1 MKTETTHLLALLA
14 LLILTACGGGEGIR
28 ITQDNQPEG
37 NMAADS
43 EVAAG
48 QASIVHV
55 NSSSRLATMRNG
67 NKFNSGDFLI
77 VKNREGQ
84 QTGILKALNKRPL
97 GLRIADILEGDPQIN
112 NTVVLASPGEATR
125 LAQIY
130 RESEE

>member
-1 MKTETTHLLALLA
+1 MKSRSNLLLALLA
-14 LLILTACGGGEGIR
+14 LLMLTACGGGAGIR

-37 NMAADS
+37 SMAADN
-43 EVAAG
+43 EVAAV

-55 NSSSRLATMRNG
+55 NSSSRLATMRSG
-67 NKFNSGDFLI
+67 NKFDAGDFLI
-77 VKNREGQ
+77 VKDGGGK

-97 GLRIADILEGDPQIN
+97 GLRIADILEGEPQIN
-112 NTVVLASPGEATR
+112 NTVVLASPAEAAR